1 MATLEKKLENEVEEV
16 LKILDKHRL
25 KIRLNFKTVFSF
37 FDFSA
42 NFIVLIVLYGAVWL
56 FFYIGML
63 IMMSE
68 SPSSEA
74 YISLAV
80 FMLSL
85 LSFCSGVFASNEHIR
100 SGVYLYEVK
109 ARDSINEIMYYL
121 YDYKRYKCKVKIDDI
136 EPIEIKNRLYLRIK
150 YH

>member
-16 LKILDKHRL
+16 LKILDKRRL
-25 KIRLNFKTVFSF
+25 KIRLNFKTIFSF

-42 NFIVLIVLYGAVWL
+42 NIIIFIVLYGAVWIFSYAGIL
-56 FFYIGML
+56 TMA
-63 IMMSE
+63 SE
-68 SPSSEA
+68 SPRSEA
-74 YISLAV
+74 YFSLAV

-85 LSFCSGVFASNEHIR
+85 LSFCSGAFASNEHIR

-136 EPIEIKNRLYLRIK
+136 EPIELKNKLYLRIK